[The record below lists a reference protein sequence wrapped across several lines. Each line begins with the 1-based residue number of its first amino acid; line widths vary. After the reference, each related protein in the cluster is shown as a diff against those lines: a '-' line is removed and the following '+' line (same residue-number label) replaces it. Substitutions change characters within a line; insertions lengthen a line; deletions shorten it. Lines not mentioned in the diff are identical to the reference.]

1 MHRPWSLL
9 VIGLLGDG
17 TRRFSE
23 LRRSIDGI
31 SQRMLTV
38 TLRGLERDGLVTRT
52 VHPTVPPGSTTL
64 SRRWVGRCSIP
75 PAP

>member
-1 MHRPWSLL
+1 L

-31 SQRMLTV
+31 SHAYDRRSAL
-38 TLRGLERDGLVTRT
+38 
-52 VHPTVPPGSTTL
+52 L
-64 SRRWVGRCSIP
+64 SQSLDSQP
-75 PAP
+75 NDTSLPH